1 MFILSK
7 KIMKTYLLHNRRC
20 SKSREALEILD
31 KSWKKYVLVEYL
43 KSPLDFEALKDLQ
56 KKLSIKAIEFCR
68 TDEKEFKENG
78 LNKNSTDD
86 EILKLMARFPNLMQR
101 AIFVDWNKAV
111 LCRPPEKIKDL
122 L

>member
-1 MFILSK
+1 
-7 KIMKTYLLHNRRC
+7 MKTYLLHNRRC

-43 KSPLDFEALKDLQ
+43 KSPLDYDDLVELQ
-56 KKLSIKAIEFCR
+56 KKLWLKAIEFTR
-68 TDEKEFKENG
+68 TWEKEFKE
-78 LNKNSTDD
+78 LWLSKTSSDT
-86 EILKLMARFPNLMQR
+86 ELLKAMSRFPNLMER

-111 LCRPPEKIKDL
+111 LCRPPEKINEL